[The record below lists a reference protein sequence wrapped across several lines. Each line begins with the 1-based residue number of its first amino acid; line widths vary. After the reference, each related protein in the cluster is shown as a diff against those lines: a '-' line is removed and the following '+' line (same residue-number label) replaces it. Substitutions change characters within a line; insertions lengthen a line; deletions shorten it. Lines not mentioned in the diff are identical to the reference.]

1 MITRIRQNVIDP
13 VAKIAL
19 TELQDDF
26 GGKMIVQTSILGGD
40 HEADVSAAITLMQSN
55 EDAFIA
61 NLKSQFSMTDAQ
73 IDAMKG
79 AK

>member
-13 VAKIAL
+13 VAKMAL

-26 GGKMIVQTSILGGD
+26 GGTMIVQSPILGGNHD
-40 HEADVSAAITLMQSN
+40 ADVTAAITLMESN
-55 EDAFIA
+55 ETAFIA